1 MTNIC
6 DVTASTN
13 AYYNAMAQDDDFD
26 EKLRDFVQQYYVD
39 DILQEGKVVI
49 DSINGHRFYLHL
61 DEVIEDYLANFEQ
74 GCKQYDLNMLAS
86 AVTYAKDKDM
96 AMQNLN
102 DFMVEAVEW
111 YFFDNN
117 LYLDYKDEYLEHL
130 EE

>member
-96 AMQNLN
+96 AMQNIN
-102 DFMVEAVEW
+102 DFMAEAVEW

>member
-1 MTNIC
+1 MTNLC
-6 DVTASTN
+6 AVTASTN
-13 AYYNAMAQDDDFD
+13 AYYNAMAKDDDFD
-26 EKLRDFVQQYYVD
+26 EKLRDFVQQYYAD
-39 DILQEGKVVI
+39 EILQEGKVVI

-61 DEVIEDYLANFEQ
+61 DEVMEDYLANFEQ

-102 DFMVEAVEW
+102 DFMAEAVEW

>member
-102 DFMVEAVEW
+102 DFMAEAVEW

>member
-13 AYYNAMAQDDDFD
+13 AYYNAMAKDDDFD
-26 EKLRDFVQQYYVD
+26 EKLRDFVQQYYAD
-39 DILQEGKVVI
+39 EILQEGKVVI

-102 DFMVEAVEW
+102 DFMAEAVEW

>member
-26 EKLRDFVQQYYVD
+26 EKLRDFVQQYYAD
-39 DILQEGKVVI
+39 EILQEGKVVI

-102 DFMVEAVEW
+102 DFMAEAVEW